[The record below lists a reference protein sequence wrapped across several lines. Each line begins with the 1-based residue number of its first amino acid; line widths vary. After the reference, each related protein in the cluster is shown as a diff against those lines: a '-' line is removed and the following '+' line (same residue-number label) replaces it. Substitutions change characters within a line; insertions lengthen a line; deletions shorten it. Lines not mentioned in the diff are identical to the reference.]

1 MRIAVGGLVRLC
13 LALGLAGALAAC
25 GPQQSASYGRQELQR
40 PGIVEA
46 GQIVAM
52 EDVPVD
58 GTSTGIGRLGAGVI
72 GGVAGS
78 AIGGGGRGSI
88 ITAVIGA
95 VGGAFAGDAIERGMT
110 SGTATRF
117 FVRRDDG
124 TVINVAQTNESRL
137 QVGDRV
143 MMIEGGGKLRLTRDG
158 GVAGRPQ

>member
-1 MRIAVGGLVRLC
+1 MRIAVGGLVRLG
-13 LALGLAGALAAC
+13 LALGMAGALAAC
-25 GPQQSASYGRQELQR
+25 GPQQSASYSRSELQR
-40 PGIVEA
+40 PGTVEA

-58 GTSTGIGRLGAGVI
+58 GSSTGIGRLGAGVI

-78 AIGGGGRGSI
+78 AIGSGRTSI

-95 VGGAFAGDAIERGMT
+95 VGGAFAGDAIERGVT

-117 FVRRDDG
+117 YVRRDDG
-124 TVINVAQTNESRL
+124 SVINVVQTNENRL

-143 MMIEGGGKLRLTRDG
+143 MMLEGGGKLRLTREG
-158 GVAGRPQ
+158 ASLGRQQ

>member
-1 MRIAVGGLVRLC
+1 MRISVGGVVRLG
-13 LALGLAGALAAC
+13 LALGMAGALAAC
-25 GPQQSASYGRQELQR
+25 GPQQSASYSRGELQR
-40 PGIVEA
+40 PGFVEA

-58 GTSTGIGRLGAGVI
+58 GTSTGIGRLGAGVA

-95 VGGAFAGDAIERGMT
+95 VGGAFAGDAIERGVT

-117 FVRRDDG
+117 YVRRDDG
-124 TVINVAQTNESRL
+124 SLINVVQTNENRL

-143 MMIEGGGKLRLTRDG
+143 MMIEGGGKLRLTRDSG
-158 GVAGRPQ
+158 AVGRPQ

>member
-1 MRIAVGGLVRLC
+1 MRIAVGGLIRLG
-13 LALGLAGALAAC
+13 LALGLASAVAAC
-25 GPQQSASYGRQELQR
+25 GPQQSASYSRGELQR
-40 PGIVEA
+40 PGTVES

-58 GTSTGIGRLGAGVI
+58 GTSTGIGRLGAGVV

-78 AIGGGGRGSI
+78 AIGSGRTSI

-95 VGGAFAGDAIERGMT
+95 VGGAFAGDAIERGVT

-117 FVRRDDG
+117 YVRRDDG
-124 TVINVAQTNESRL
+124 SVINVVQTNENRL

-143 MMIEGGGKLRLTRDG
+143 MMLEGGGKLRLTREG
-158 GVAGRPQ
+158 ASVGRQQ